1 MKGTKINLAFGTE
14 VIYED
19 ADFYIDTHDKVG
31 IVGETAPEKL
41 PCSTCCCM
49 NRN

>member
-31 IVGETAPEKL
+31 IVGEKGAANKQTGGRAERDL
-41 PCSTCCCM
+41 
-49 NRN
+49 